1 MLRRFP
7 IESKGRRKKLNEVF
21 IQVNVSTQF
30 DFSASL
36 KSCNIDTSDLVTG
49 FESGPF
55 NFIMFENV
63 DWVVQSIKLMSVD
76 HVDIMAGA
84 WDTFRRLK
92 VGYIYFF

>member
-1 MLRRFP
+1 
-7 IESKGRRKKLNEVF
+7 
-21 IQVNVSTQF
+21 
-30 DFSASL
+30 
-36 KSCNIDTSDLVTG
+36 
-49 FESGPF
+49 
-55 NFIMFENV
+55 MFENV